1 MRAIRRFTVRTL
13 LPAPLAELEELAH
26 DLRWAWH
33 PPTRA
38 VLADLD
44 PAAWSRVG
52 GDPAALLD
60 ALEPERLA
68 AAAADPALVARV
80 RAAAADLRAYRTGP
94 RWYQGQG
101 GAALPAAVAWFP
113 PGPDDAPAA
122 APDDPAPNAPA
133 PGDPAPHSLEALASD
148 HLRAASDL
156 GVPLVAV
163 GLVDDLL
170 RGATDGT
177 RDTGPGATR
186 SAARDGGA
194 APLLREPDGT
204 PVVVQVATPG
214 GGALG
219 ARVRVAR
226 AGRVPVLLLDPTTPG
241 TTAAGARAAAG
252 SAAARRLERA
262 LLRGVGGLR
271 AVRAHARLT
280 GAPQP
285 EVVHA
290 GGAHAGFVGLE
301 RVRELVAGGATYDVA
316 LELVR
321 ATSVLAV
328 QVPGPATLLDG
339 ALVAEHLA
347 ALDPAGDLP
356 VTDVLTLGARAG
368 DGVGTPVDTAV
379 DTAVL
384 ALRLAD
390 RASGDSRR
398 HGRACREAFADLW
411 PGFDPQE
418 VPIGSVTAGVHA
430 PTWVAP
436 EVTDLGARRMSARD
450 LATGAGWDA
459 GGPVEDAELW
469 ELRRRLRARLVDLL
483 PGGAVGPRGSA
494 PGADEVLTVG
504 VVHRPSSGAPL
515 DLLLADPERLVA
527 LLLDA
532 ARPVRLV
539 VAAPPGGVPAGLA
552 ALADRPDLGDR
563 LVVLT
568 DASCDVVRALHA
580 GCDVWLDTPVDPS
593 GASTPSGM
601 RAALNGVL
609 TVAVRDGW
617 WDEWYDGEDGWALP
631 RPAPDEG
638 DEATSQRAAALHEL
652 LAEQVL
658 TCFHDRDGDGL
669 PRRWLA
675 TVRRTLVS
683 LAPKVQATRM
693 VADHVA
699 HLYAPAAAAGAA
711 LAADDLAGAVA
722 LAGWRSRVRAAWPGV
737 AVDDVEVTG
746 AGTPPRVGDVLR
758 VRASV
763 TLGGLLP
770 DDVAVQVLHGP
781 VDPDDEITDL
791 HVAALTPVAPA
802 PGAPDGGADAEPVGA
817 GGAEPDGDGR
827 AGDGRYAYVGEVGLT
842 RTGPFGWTV
851 RVVPRHDA
859 LTSVAATGLVATAG

>member
-1 MRAIRRFTVRTL
+1 VRAIRRFTVRTL

-26 DLRWAWH
+26 DLRWSWH

-38 VLADLD
+38 VLADVD
-44 PAAWSRVG
+44 PVAWSRVG

-60 ALEPERLA
+60 ALDPERVA

-94 RWYQGQG
+94 RWYQRQG

-113 PGPDDAPAA
+113 PGPDNAPRAAAA
-122 APDDPAPNAPA
+122 AP
-133 PGDPAPHSLEALASD
+133 GPHGLEALADD
-148 HLRAASDL
+148 HVRAASDL

-163 GLVDDLL
+163 GLVDDQ
-170 RGATDGT
+170 RRPTAHGT
-177 RDTGPGATR
+177 RDLGPGAPPSPTE
-186 SAARDGGA
+186 DGGA

-214 GGALG
+214 SALR

-226 AGRVPVLLLDPTTPG
+226 AGRVPLLLLDPVEPG
-241 TTAAGARAAAG
+241 TPTAGGRATAGPAAER
-252 SAAARRLERA
+252 SAAVRRLERA
-262 LLRGVGGLR
+262 LLRGVGGLQ

-301 RVRELVAGGATYDVA
+301 RVRELVAAGATYDAA

-328 QVPGPATLLDG
+328 QVPGPATVLDA

-356 VTDVLTLGARAG
+356 TTDVLALGARAG
-368 DGVGTPVDTAV
+368 GEADAPV

-398 HGRACREAFADLW
+398 HGRTCREAYADLW

-450 LATGAGWDA
+450 LATGAGWDV
-459 GGPVEDAELW
+459 GGPVDDADLW
-469 ELRRRLRARLVDLL
+469 ELRRRLRARLDDLL
-483 PGGAVGPRGSA
+483 PGGADGPRPSA
-494 PGADEVLTVG
+494 PGTVPAEPLTVG
-504 VVHRPSSGAPL
+504 VVHRPSSGGAPL
-515 DLLLADPERLVA
+515 DLLLDDPDRLAA

-539 VAAPPGGVPAGLA
+539 VAAGPGGVPAALG
-552 ALADRPDLGDR
+552 ALADRPDLDGR

-568 DASCDVVRALHA
+568 DASSDLLRALHA

-593 GASTPSGM
+593 GASTASGM

-609 TVAVRDGW
+609 TLAVRDGW

-631 RPAPDEG
+631 RPAPEDGDEG
-638 DEATSQRAAALHEL
+638 TAQRAAVLHDV
-652 LAEQVL
+652 LAEQVV
-658 TCFHDRDGDGL
+658 TCFHERDGDGL

-675 TVRRTLVS
+675 AVRRTLVT

-722 LAGWRSRVRAAWPGV
+722 LAGWRSRVRSAWPGV
-737 AVDDVEVTG
+737 AVADVEVTG
-746 AGTPPRVGDVLR
+746 AGTPPRVGDVLH

-770 DDVAVQVLHGP
+770 DDVAVQVVHGP
-781 VDPDDEITDL
+781 VGPDDEITDL
-791 HVAALTPVAPA
+791 HVAALVQAAPA
-802 PGAPDGGADAEPVGA
+802 ADAPDAVDAPDADAGTGGVGRTE
-817 GGAEPDGDGR
+817 G
-827 AGDGRYAYVGEVGLT
+827 GRYAYVGEVGLT
-842 RTGPFGWTV
+842 RAGPFGWTV